1 MTELYTSYDQLPLSL
16 DAEDVAKALNISR
29 SNAYVLF
36 NTKDFPVVRIGRRM
50 VVLKDKLFAWIE
62 QQQAS

>member
-1 MTELYTSYDQLPLSL
+1 MNDLYTSYDQLPLSL

-50 VVLKDKLFAWIE
+50 VVLKDKLFAWLE
-62 QQQAS
+62 QQTVS